1 MTAFPVSRTSLT
13 LRVARWVGA
22 AAVPTAFP
30 ANVGCYILALY
41 LLDGTRAHHMAQTEA
56 WQLVTVFI
64 LITGQAFWLVWLRR
78 QALGT
83 VIASLL
89 LWQVAVLVGG
99 YDALAVQPGVLLAV
113 YSYSAERP
121 GPRRAAVIL
130 GGIVLT
136 TGVLIAA
143 YMLHAPD
150 GAPAWNTPAVLTAWA
165 LIAIVTIGLPA
176 LGGGWYAQLRDRA
189 ERIADLAQKAASG
202 EAVRTAE
209 AVSAERRTLAQ
220 EIHDTSSAHLAALL
234 ALTTAAQTSAVTGG
248 PAHERLIEQIRG
260 EGERLYQGFE
270 RMLSSMLQEDRT
282 ITEHHQPGH
291 RAGQHAAAE
300 VAELVQEHRRT
311 TGVPVALHHEP
322 ALTEIGQ
329 RLGPM
334 RSHIAYRVV
343 QEALSNARKHS
354 AGAPITVT
362 VEDDGTTLL
371 LRIENET
378 APRPPAGASG
388 HAGGVAP
395 RSLSLGYGLE
405 GMRDRLMAA
414 GGSLRTGPRQN
425 GGWSVNALLPHP
437 PHQRSGDYTVHR
449 IAPPEHQTAPP
460 EHQIVPRRARNSAP
474 GPKGALR

>member
-1 MTAFPVSRTSLT
+1 MTATQASRASWT
-13 LRVARWVGA
+13 LRLARWAGA
-22 AAVPTAFP
+22 AAVPAAFP
-30 ANVGCYILALY
+30 VNVGCYLLALY
-41 LLDGTRAHHMAQTEA
+41 LLEGTRADHMAQTGA

-64 LITGQAFWLVWLRR
+64 LISGQAFWLAWLRR

-83 VIASLL
+83 VAASLL

-121 GPRRAAVIL
+121 GPRRAAVIVA
-130 GGIVLT
+130 GIIST
-136 TGVLIAA
+136 AGVLIAA
-143 YMLHAPD
+143 YMMHAPA
-150 GAPAWNTPAVLTAWA
+150 GAPAWNSTPVLLAWA
-165 LIAIVTIGLPA
+165 FIALATIGVPA
-176 LGGGWYAQLRDRA
+176 LVGGWYAQLRDRA
-189 ERIADLAQKAASG
+189 ERIADLARKVASG

-209 AVSAERRTLAQ
+209 AVAAERRTLAQ

-234 ALTTAAQTSAVTGG
+234 ALSTAAQTSAITGG
-248 PAHERLIEQIRG
+248 PAHERLIEQIRN

-270 RMLSSMLQEDRT
+270 RMLGSMRQEDRT
-282 ITEHHQPGH
+282 VTEHHQSGH
-291 RAGQHAAAE
+291 RPGQHATAE
-300 VAELVQEHRRT
+300 LAELVQEHRRA
-311 TGVPVALHHEP
+311 TGAPVTLLHDP
-322 ALTEIGQ
+322 ALPEIGQ

-354 AGAPITVT
+354 PGAAITVT

-371 LRIENET
+371 LRIENDA
-378 APRPPAGASG
+378 APRPPGGALHASG
-388 HAGGVAP
+388 APP

-437 PHQRSGDYTVHR
+437 PHQRTGGPAAAPHQHDTVPNR
-449 IAPPEHQTAPP
+449 GSDPAAG
-460 EHQIVPRRARNSAP
+460 PR
-474 GPKGALR
+474 GALI